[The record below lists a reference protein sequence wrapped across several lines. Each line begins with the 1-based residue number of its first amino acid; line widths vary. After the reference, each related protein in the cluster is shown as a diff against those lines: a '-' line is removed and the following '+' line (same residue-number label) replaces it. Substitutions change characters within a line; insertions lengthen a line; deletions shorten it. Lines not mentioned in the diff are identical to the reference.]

1 MAFKYC
7 LLNAHFYGLVIYM
20 IYKKDICELVEAHQD
35 DLTIDDL
42 RSIAFLCDCLA
53 QEREMSLRRES
64 EEADRL
70 FFYTGE

>member
-7 LLNAHFYGLVIYM
+7 LLNVHFYGLVIFM
-20 IYKKDICELVEAHQD
+20 IYRKDICTLIAENEN

-42 RSIAFLCDCLA
+42 REISFLCDCLA

>member
-20 IYKKDICELVEAHQD
+20 IFKKNLCALITENES
-35 DLTIDDL
+35 DLTISDL
-42 RSIAFLCDCLA
+42 REIAFLCDCLA

>member
-1 MAFKYC
+1 
-7 LLNAHFYGLVIYM
+7 M
-20 IYKKDICELVEAHQD
+20 IYKKDICELVNAHQD

-42 RSIAFLCDCLA
+42 KEISFLCDCLA

>member
-1 MAFKYC
+1 
-7 LLNAHFYGLVIYM
+7 M
-20 IYKKDICELVEAHQD
+20 IYKKDICELVNAHQD

-42 RSIAFLCDCLA
+42 REISFLCDCLA